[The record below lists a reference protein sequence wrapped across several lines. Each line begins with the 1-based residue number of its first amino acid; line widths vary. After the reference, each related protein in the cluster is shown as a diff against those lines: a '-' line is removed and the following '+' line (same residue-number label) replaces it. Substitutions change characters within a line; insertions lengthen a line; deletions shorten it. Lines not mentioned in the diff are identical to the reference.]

1 MFSEHFTTNSGL
13 GAWLF
18 SRPAK
23 QYDSFTLCLLL
34 DATSM
39 FELSKNKEPA
49 DNLEKPTKRFRR
61 RCLIIAF
68 AALAWFGVGI
78 LLVNAGV
85 DVSKATGILGIL
97 FWLYLV
103 TFMCS
108 PLVALVAFL
117 FAAYSRR
124 WIETQAETRRIRE
137 EQRSRE
143 TFRTDWQLESHTSKV
158 RNSIKNVMRRS
169 RGEKLHCQKCGVEL
183 KRRSELQ
190 GQKIGGVVLGSEMQ
204 NFLDSMLTCAY
215 RCRNCGYLKCQSC
228 VRVGGGCPSCTQLIF
243 DAVD

>member
-1 MFSEHFTTNSGL
+1 
-13 GAWLF
+13 
-18 SRPAK
+18 
-23 QYDSFTLCLLL
+23 
-34 DATSM
+34 M
-39 FELSKNKEPA
+39 FELSKNKDPA
-49 DNLEKPTKRFRR
+49 DDLEKPIKRFRR

-108 PLVALVAFL
+108 PLVALVSFL

-124 WIETQAETRRIRE
+124 WVETQTETRRIRGE
-137 EQRSRE
+137 PRSQE
-143 TFRTDWQLESHTSKV
+143 TFRTDWQLESPASKV
-158 RNSIKNVMRRS
+158 RDSIKNVMRRS
-169 RGEKLHCQKCGVEL
+169 RGEKLHCQKCGVNV
-183 KRRSELQ
+183 KRRSALL
-190 GQKIGGVVLGSEMQ
+190 GQKTGGVVTGSEWDK
-204 NFLDSMLTCAY
+204 FLDLMLTCAY
-215 RCRNCGYLKCQSC
+215 RCRSCGYLKCQSC
-228 VRVGGGCPSCTQLIF
+228 VRLGGGCPSCTQLIF